1 MAMCKHRPIRSDLG
15 FLLCRDCDTVLD
27 IPTLNDLVIAEL
39 KGAIWPPTPPR
50 NLYLLIGSLALFVME
65 EELISMDKVKTIVVE
80 VFVIIV

>member
-39 KGAIWPPTPPR
+39 KGAI
-50 NLYLLIGSLALFVME
+50 
-65 EELISMDKVKTIVVE
+65 
-80 VFVIIV
+80 